1 MIVEFEKP
9 LRVYPIIIGCNNA
22 VDKHIMVC
30 SKPYTISTL
39 KRCNKQL
46 MIIQGSNVRK
56 TRMLNAVRDSQ
67 INRVA

>member
-39 KRCNKQL
+39 KKVQQTADDNPGFKCKENTYVKRC
-46 MIIQGSNVRK
+46 S
-56 TRMLNAVRDSQ
+56 
-67 INRVA
+67 